1 MNALSYISENL
12 IPIGL
17 IPKVEGLVRKRK
29 DKKRIDTNLQAS
41 LLTAKSNNNKVEEEP
56 LPFKQNTL
64 VIESSTPDIINN
76 KTTSVE
82 DHELYN
88 GDKTSII
95 PRETMVKRLY
105 HSKVIQFIWTLLIF
119 LPTYLILKPLLL
131 IWRIVS
137 LPLTL
142 IEHGIKLRNRP
153 IMKPPIILSDDKI
166 LKPITEEDLSTG
178 DEFIF
183 QRDTIKG
190 TFIKNNGKSNGIN
203 GTSSI
208 TSSPL
213 SRYRSSTPNKHEKL
227 DVLSD
232 STSTMSN
239 TNTNNIFGSKK
250 MGRFLFPKKLI
261 PKSIKYSGHKKTL
274 VIDLDETLIHSVS
287 RGTTHIN
294 SSQGHIIEV
303 KFSISGISTLYYVH
317 KRPYC
322 DLFLTKVS
330 EWYNIVIFTASMK
343 EYADPVIDWLET
355 TLPNST
361 FSKRLYRNDCTLRDG
376 VGYIKDLSILTKM
389 NTSSRIPVQEVGLN
403 EIIIIDNSPVSYA
416 MNVDNAI
423 QVEGWINDQSDTD
436 LLNLIPLLES
446 LRFTTDVRNILS
458 LKNGEKSFISS

>member
-1 MNALSYISENL
+1 MNALSYISEHL

-29 DKKRIDTNLQAS
+29 DKKDIDTTLREPVTTS
-41 LLTAKSNNNKVEEEP
+41 KSNTKVEEP
-56 LPFKQNTL
+56 PSIKSNPSVT
-64 VIESSTPDIINN
+64 ESSNRDISG
-76 KTTSVE
+76 KVTSTKNP
-82 DHELYN
+82 ELYN
-88 GDKTSII
+88 DDKTTII

-105 HSKVIQFIWTLLIF
+105 HSKIIQFIWTLLIF

-131 IWRIVS
+131 IWNIVS

-153 IMKPPIILSDDKI
+153 IMKSPIIISDDKI

-190 TFIKNNGKSNGIN
+190 TFMKNNGKSTGIS
-203 GTSSI
+203 GSSST

-213 SRYRSSTPNKHEKL
+213 SRYRSSTPSKNEKS

-232 STSTMSN
+232 STSTMS
-239 TNTNNIFGSKK
+239 NTNNIFGSKK

-287 RGTTHIN
+287 RGTTHVN

-330 EWYNIVIFTASMK
+330 NWYNIVIFTASMK

-355 TLPNST
+355 SLPNTS

-376 VGYIKDLSILTKM
+376 VGYIKDLSILTRM

>member
-1 MNALSYISENL
+1 MNALSYISGHL
-12 IPIGL
+12 TPT
-17 IPKVEGLVRKRK
+17 GLVPPTNPPLKEK
-29 DKKRIDTNLQAS
+29 NHSITTPTAIKSDTNIQEQIPSKITTLDQDNQHALEDITTRHTYNKNKENCQKKIENESIDESKQKIKGIS
-41 LLTAKSNNNKVEEEP
+41 LMKCL
-56 LPFKQNTL
+56 
-64 VIESSTPDIINN
+64 IN
-76 KTTSVE
+76 SQ
-82 DHELYN
+82 
-88 GDKTSII
+88 
-95 PRETMVKRLY
+95 M
-105 HSKVIQFIWTLLIF
+105 IQFIWMLITF
-119 LPTYLILKPLLL
+119 LPTYLIVKPLLL
-131 IWRIVS
+131 LWVFVS

-153 IMKPPIILSDDKI
+153 IMKLTTIASENKVLEPIA
-166 LKPITEEDLSTG
+166 EEDLASG

-190 TFIKNNGKSNGIN
+190 TFIKSNSKQSST
-203 GTSSI
+203 TSSKLRYSTPNRHERSELLSDTTSI
-208 TSSPL
+208 TS
-213 SRYRSSTPNKHEKL
+213 N
-227 DVLSD
+227 V
-232 STSTMSN
+232 M
-239 TNTNNIFGSKK
+239 FGSKK

-287 RGTTHIN
+287 RGTTHVN

-303 KFSISGISTLYYVH
+303 KFSISGISTLYFVH

-355 TLPNST
+355 SLSGS

-389 NTSSRIPVQEVGLN
+389 HHSSKSFSQEVGLS

-436 LLNLIPLLES
+436 LLNLIPLL
-446 LRFTTDVRNILS
+446 
-458 LKNGEKSFISS
+458 